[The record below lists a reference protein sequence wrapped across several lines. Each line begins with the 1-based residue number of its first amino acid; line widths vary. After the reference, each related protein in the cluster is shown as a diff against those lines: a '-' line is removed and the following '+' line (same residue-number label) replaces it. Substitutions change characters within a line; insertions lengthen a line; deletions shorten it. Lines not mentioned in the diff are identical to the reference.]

1 MQLPPAGAH
10 ITLEARIYVQDKYAR
25 VCMHESVCMRVYER
39 EKERGREEG
48 RETEIQYG

>member
-10 ITLEARIYVQDKYAR
+10 ITLEARIYVQDKNAW
-25 VCMHESVCMRVYER
+25 VCVHVSVCMRVSER

-48 RETEIQYG
+48 RETEIQSG